1 MPTRKLKAVGKV
13 SMLWIL
19 RIDGLVGGFYR
30 IALQLAQYTRGAIPV
45 LGSWDGMSR
54 HEVLCKALRSLE
66 PRGSPRSSRGVL
78 DHRPIASSRR
88 PSPSIQSSSPSHRLL
103 RRSSPIFPLRSARP
117 ARHKPCDDRLILQ
130 RQGPSRSSDARTAE
144 DRHEQPFVQLFHR
157 QRRPFTHKDVLYSLG
172 SAPSH
177 LCSFAAASH
186 AHSVLHPRLTTLPL
200 CP

>member
-1 MPTRKLKAVGKV
+1 MVPSQSLPA
-13 SMLWIL
+13 SIPDPHAASSI
-19 RIDGLVGGFYR
+19 ID
-30 IALQLAQYTRGAIPV
+30 
-45 LGSWDGMSR
+45 
-54 HEVLCKALRSLE
+54 RSL
-66 PRGSPRSSRGVL
+66 PRDDHRRQSNRPHHLIDRSVARLLSSRCGLLVL
-78 DHRPIASSRR
+78 PATSRVTIVSSRKDTD
-88 PSPSIQSSSPSHRLL
+88 PVAHLDPT
-103 RRSSPIFPLRSARP
+103 
-117 ARHKPCDDRLILQ
+117 
-130 RQGPSRSSDARTAE
+130 DAQTAE